1 MAGRGKDTTADSR
14 SKWLQLPSSV
24 LLAAFAFAFAHC
36 ATGTPAPT
44 SQANITQ
51 KPIIATTGSGT
62 EYASACWKA
71 VMDYDQSSSSW
82 TSAHQWIQNTTLLVG
97 GTSRSEVTY
106 YENATTLCDGHARVT
121 YSPAI
126 SLSTG
131 TITYPDTVSS
141 TSTIVGTY
149 FSAFPESMPTCFIS
163 PSDCDGLWKAYSTSL
178 AAAGGQT
185 TNPPLETPPC
195 MGRSAASSYASVTK
209 EIYGCGECTIFGE
222 GVELVYFPTTPSRR
236 DMCASTPTASLTHY
250 GPGAVIT
257 AYAGKS
263 YTGQGDAS
271 GKRTAVA
278 DGHTF
283 TSGTAYISISTVY
296 AVDRCSKTFGTPV
309 KDAILAMPSESVLS
323 LRYSQDHFQR
333 LMSTDKVTG
342 YPVSYADFN
351 NPIPWS
357 AYNAM
362 NLCDPGGYG
371 GWACS
376 IIYEH
381 SFRPQLA
388 IPPQITQ
395 LSPEFENCQMWY
407 NGLWDPPLALTEAA
421 IEAKPTMPG
430 GHHTT
435 EAAAPSSSPV
445 APTSAPT
452 ALSNELPTTTSALST
467 AGSTLVAD
475 KPTLPASKPSHSTG
489 QATLYDP
496 AHEPWEQS
504 FHVGGK
510 SYWATGA
517 SHEACIDGTVT
528 VTSGG
533 PTQTLRDGTQ
543 CSYGNN
549 GLILKGASTVN
560 LGDQSPV
567 PTASD
572 AGPSSAASDRNSP
585 TTTSDDQP
593 TEESVSYHSPK
604 TVTVT
609 VNDEP
614 ATVVQT
620 SVGGPIVV
628 GTYVTLTPGG
638 SATTLPYGEYLSAA
652 TGGLVVGWMSTVGQD
667 QAATEAVSESGDLSS
682 VPTET
687 SDSNS
692 SSASDDSS
700 SQTRDGA
707 SQPEGTSSTA
717 GPTSSASSVGAE
729 LSASTGSSLSS
740 VRALAVLAAGLC
752 ILIIGCG

>member
-1 MAGRGKDTTADSR
+1 MAGRGKDTTAGVR
-14 SKWLQLPSSV
+14 SKWLDLPSSV
-24 LLAAFAFAFAHC
+24 LLAAFAFAFAPS

-44 SQANITQ
+44 SYGNITR
-51 KPIIATTGSGT
+51 KPMIATTGSGPD
-62 EYASACWKA
+62 YASACWQA

-82 TSAHQWIQNTTLLVG
+82 TSAHKWISNTTLLVG
-97 GTSRSEVTY
+97 GTSFSDVTY

-131 TITYPDTVSS
+131 TITYPGTVTS

-149 FSAFPESMPTCFIS
+149 FSDFPLSIPTCSIS

-222 GVELVYFPTTPSRR
+222 GVELVYFPTTPSSR

-250 GPGAVIT
+250 GPDAVIT

-263 YTGQGDAS
+263 YTGAGDAN

-333 LMSTDKVTG
+333 LMSTDRVTG

-351 NPIPWS
+351 SPVPWS
-357 AYNAM
+357 AWNGM
-362 NLCDPGGYG
+362 NMCDPGGYG

-376 IIYEH
+376 IIYEQ

-421 IEAKPTMPG
+421 TEAKPTMPG
-430 GHHTT
+430 GHETT
-435 EAAAPSSSPV
+435 EPAAPSSSLV

-452 ALSNELPTTTSALST
+452 ALPNELPTTTSAPST
-467 AGSTLVAD
+467 SQSILVAD
-475 KPTLPASKPSHSTG
+475 KPTLSASKPSLPTRP
-489 QATLYDP
+489 AILCNP
-496 AHEPWEQS
+496 AHEPWKQT

-517 SHEACIDGTVT
+517 SHEACIDGSVT
-528 VTSGG
+528 ITSGG
-533 PTQTLRDGTQ
+533 PTQTLKDGTQ

-549 GLILKGASTVN
+549 GLVLKGVSTVV
-560 LGDQSPV
+560 LGGETPVGTATDASPS

-572 AGPSSAASDRNSP
+572 ESSPS
-585 TTTSDDQP
+585 TTVDDQP
-593 TEESVSYHSPK
+593 TEVPASHHGPK

-614 ATVVQT
+614 ATVVQS

-628 GTYVTLTPGG
+628 GTYVTLTPGE
-638 SATTLPYGEYLSAA
+638 SATTFSNGEELSAA
-652 TGGLVVGWMSTVGQD
+652 TGGLVVGWTSTVGEEQTTTD
-667 QAATEAVSESGDLSS
+667 AMSATGDARS
-682 VPTET
+682 VPTDT
-687 SDSNS
+687 PGTNS
-692 SSASDDSS
+692 ASASDDSS
-700 SQTRDGA
+700 SQTRDGT

-717 GPTSSASSVGAE
+717 GSTTSASSVGAE
-729 LSASTGSSLSS
+729 LSTGAGSSSS
-740 VRALAVLAAGLC
+740 PARLIPVLAAALA
-752 ILIIGCG
+752 ILIIGGG